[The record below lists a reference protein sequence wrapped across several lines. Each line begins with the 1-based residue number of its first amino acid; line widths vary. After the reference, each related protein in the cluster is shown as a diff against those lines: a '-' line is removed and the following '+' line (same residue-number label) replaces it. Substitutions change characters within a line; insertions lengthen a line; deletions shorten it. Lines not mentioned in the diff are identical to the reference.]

1 MYPNNKLLLDIIDEY
16 FLNLYSII
24 LKNDPKTF
32 ILYVKKLLLYD
43 DLNECIK
50 WKINT
55 YYPNYL
61 EKEENVLENMKRI
74 INYLEY
80 ILQNNIMIEY
90 IYYIYSNIYDCEP
103 LFFRRIN
110 HYSLLNNKIYNLIIK
125 ILSYH
130 NINIDYNHNE
140 KNSDEIKIAF
150 ILQTNQQYYS
160 FPESLQVN

>member
-16 FLNLYSII
+16 FLNLYSVI
-24 LKNDPKTF
+24 LKNNPKTF

-43 DLNECIK
+43 NLNECIK

-55 YYPNYL
+55 YYPIYL

-90 IYYIYSNIYDCEP
+90 IYYI
-103 LFFRRIN
+103 
-110 HYSLLNNKIYNLIIK
+110 
-125 ILSYH
+125 
-130 NINIDYNHNE
+130 
-140 KNSDEIKIAF
+140 
-150 ILQTNQQYYS
+150 
-160 FPESLQVN
+160 